1 MTAASEAFPHDVVML
16 TTEVT
21 SAYLAH
27 NAVQISALPGLIASV
42 HRALTALSAPSAAEP
57 EKPTP
62 AVPIKKSVTPDYIV
76 CLEDGRRFK
85 SLKRHLT
92 GLGMSPA
99 EYRAKWGLPNDYPMV
114 AANYAQRRS
123 ELAKA
128 AGLGQQRRKSRKS
141 GSKPKARHDK
151 AA

>member
-1 MTAASEAFPHDVVML
+1 MLAYNEGLQGHVVAL

-27 NAVQISALPGLIASV
+27 NAVQISALPELIASV
-42 HRALTALSAPSAAEP
+42 HRALTSLSAPAAAEP
-57 EKPTP
+57 EKPSP
-62 AVPIKKSVTPDYIV
+62 AVPVKKSVTPDYIV
-76 CLEDGRRFK
+76 SLEDGRRFK

-99 EYRAKWGLPNDYPMV
+99 DYRAKWGLPSDYPMV

-128 AGLGQQRRKSRKS
+128 AGLGQQRRKSSRS
-141 GSKPKARHDK
+141 GSKPKARRHK